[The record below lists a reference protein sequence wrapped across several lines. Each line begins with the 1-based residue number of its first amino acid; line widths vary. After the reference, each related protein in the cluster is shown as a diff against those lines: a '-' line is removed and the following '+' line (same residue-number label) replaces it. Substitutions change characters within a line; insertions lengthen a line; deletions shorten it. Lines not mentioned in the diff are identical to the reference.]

1 VGFHPERPKLSH
13 SDPRVKLTDC
23 HQTVKVPNAA
33 ASWSD
38 TLDTQLAILPRPP
51 GKRER
56 TKVQN
61 RHTILD
67 AARRVFAEM
76 GYGATTVRDIV
87 RATPLA
93 SGTFYNYFKS
103 KEEIF
108 QAIQD
113 ESALR
118 IRPRLREERAR
129 AETVEAFISGTFRTF
144 FEYVATDQHS
154 FRAIRRS
161 TDTLR
166 VRMDTPEII
175 AGFDELREDL
185 EAAIGRGLFS
195 PVDADYLMAAIVGV
209 AFEIAE
215 RMLRREDADPAAAAA
230 FATRLFLGGLHTLP
244 RLESVKSNGD
254 GGACEANG
262 LLAEN

>member
-1 VGFHPERPKLSH
+1 MSEIAVA
-13 SDPRVKLTDC
+13 C
-23 HQTVKVPNAA
+23 
-33 ASWSD
+33 WSKI
-38 TLDTQLAILPRPP
+38 LDAQLAKLPDTA

-56 TKVQN
+56 TKAQN
-61 RHTILD
+61 RHTILE
-67 AARRVFAEM
+67 AARRVFAEV
-76 GYGATTVRDIV
+76 GYGATTVRDII

-118 IRPRLREERAR
+118 IRPRLREERAK
-129 AETVEAFISGTFRTF
+129 AETVETFVLGTFRTF
-144 FEYVATDQHS
+144 FEYVASDQHS
-154 FRAIRRS
+154 FQAIRRN

-175 AGFDELREDL
+175 AGFEELREDL
-185 EAAIGRGLFS
+185 ETAIGKGLFP

-209 AFEIAE
+209 AFELAE
-215 RMLRREDADPAAAAA
+215 RMLRRDDTDPESTAA
-230 FATRLFLGGLHTLP
+230 FATALFLGGVRNLP
-244 RLESVKSNGD
+244 HRHAPVPNGSD
-254 GGACEANG
+254 VS
-262 LLAEN
+262 

>member
-1 VGFHPERPKLSH
+1 MDTHLPMLPK
-13 SDPRVKLTDC
+13 T
-23 HQTVKVPNAA
+23 
-33 ASWSD
+33 
-38 TLDTQLAILPRPP
+38 P
-51 GKRER
+51 GKREK
-56 TKVQN
+56 TKAQN
-61 RHTILD
+61 RHAILE
-67 AARRVFAEM
+67 AARHVFAEL
-76 GYGATTVRDIV
+76 GYGATTVRDII

-118 IRPRLREERAR
+118 IRPRLREERAK
-129 AETVEAFISGTFRTF
+129 AESLEAFILGTFRTF
-144 FEYVATDQHS
+144 FEYVAGDRQS
-154 FRAIRRS
+154 FRAIRRN

-185 EAAIGRGLFS
+185 EAAIGRRLFP

-209 AFEIAE
+209 AFELAE
-215 RMLRREDADPAAAAA
+215 RMLRREDFDPASAAA
-230 FATRLFLGGLHTLP
+230 FATALFLGGIRALP
-244 RLESVKSNGD
+244 HRESPAATSDAAGD
-254 GGACEANG
+254 
-262 LLAEN
+262 